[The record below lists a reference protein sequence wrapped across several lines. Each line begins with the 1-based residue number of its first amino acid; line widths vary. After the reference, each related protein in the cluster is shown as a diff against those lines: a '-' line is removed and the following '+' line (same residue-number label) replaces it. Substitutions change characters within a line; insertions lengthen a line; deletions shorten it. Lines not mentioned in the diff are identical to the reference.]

1 MSNIRVRCLLQQCT
15 SATLKLP
22 DQTTLSVGRGMVAF
36 VAFLKDAQPDDMTK
50 LGKSRGRKTIRHRS
64 FVRPSLCLAKEI
76 TSVKLCENLNGQGST
91 TIVDLP
97 GDLLIIPQATL
108 GGRLN
113 SHRFQYH
120 QNIAKELG
128 EPLFHSLITNLRDLC
143 RPEQTLHAGQYG
155 IRQIFSCE
163 TNGPAMHLI
172 EF

>member
-1 MSNIRVRCLLQQCT
+1 MSNLRVRCLLQQCT

-22 DQTTLSVGRGMVAF
+22 DETLEINRGMVVF
-36 VAFLKDAQPDDMTK
+36 VAFLKDAQLDDMSK
-50 LGKSRGRKTIRHRS
+50 
-64 FVRPSLCLAKEI
+64 LAKEI
-76 TSVKLCENLNGQGST
+76 TSVRLCENLNGQGST

-120 QNIAKELG
+120 QNISKDVG
-128 EPLFHSLITNLRDLC
+128 ESLFQSLVTNIRSVC
-143 RPEQTLHAGQYG
+143 RPEQTIHAGQYG
-155 IRQIFSCE
+155 IRQIYSCE